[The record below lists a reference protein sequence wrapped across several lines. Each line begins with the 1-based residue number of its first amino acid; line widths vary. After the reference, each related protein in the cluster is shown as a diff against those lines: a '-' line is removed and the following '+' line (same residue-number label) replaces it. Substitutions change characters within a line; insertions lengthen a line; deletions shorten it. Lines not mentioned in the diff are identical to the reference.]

1 MVVVWLNASSANVSW
16 RGLSVPLLPV
26 SYTVVYSR
34 VSQTIRDQN
43 TMNETSVVFG
53 PPATSGVI
61 TGLVSQVTYQL
72 QVFASVTVNGEDRSG
87 ERSSLLYFA
96 NGECTTPAL
105 LCFHSL

>member
-1 MVVVWLNASSANVSW
+1 MVLVWFNTSSANVSW

-43 TMNETSVVFG
+43 ITNETSVVFG

-105 LCFHSL
+105 LCFRSL